1 MPDTDTM
8 TTADTK
14 PRTCTLPDADSARS
28 QITQIIERGEVRH
41 YQSRYAITDR
51 AIGALTDVL
60 GDANPIYTDDVAA
73 RAAGHPGIVAPA
85 TSLQVWAMNRLD
97 EQLPPSPVDRAYQ
110 ILQANGFTS
119 VVAVNGDQTYDRY
132 LRPEDR
138 LHSEERVESISELK
152 HTGLGEGLFITTLIT
167 FLDEADEQV
176 GTMRFRTLWYAP
188 RTQPDTI
195 TEA

>member
-1 MPDTDTM
+1 MPN
-8 TTADTK
+8 AEQ
-14 PRTCTLPDADSARS
+14 ARS
-28 QITQIIERGEVRH
+28 AIAQIIDSGEARH

-60 GDANPIYTDDVAA
+60 GDTNPIYVDAEAA
-73 RAAGHPGIVAPA
+73 RAAGHPGVVAPA

-97 EQLPPSPVDRAYQ
+97 EDLPPSPVDKAYR
-110 ILQANGFTS
+110 ILQDNGFTS

-132 LRPEDR
+132 LVPEDR

-152 HTGLGEGLFITTLIT
+152 HTGLGDGLFITTQIV
-167 FLDEADEQV
+167 FRDEADEQV

-188 RTQPDTI
+188 SAPQTSNP
-195 TEA
+195 EN